1 MTSNSSETDKIEIKY
16 GCGSANRPW
25 KCLTV
30 PSYHSASGYIVYEL
44 TIQITVYHV
53 CVLGPSCTPHFEIFG
68 VYKWPQTRRKKWD
81 RHEVRLWGCQP
92 TIHTSYSTDI
102 SFGKWIYSLRDD
114 NVDDCIPRLYFGS
127 LLHPIFWGISGCLND
142 LKLVKNRWDRHEVRL
157 SRCQSTIEMPYST
170 VISFGKHDM
179 TLTLSFKLT
188 SNTWTREWTS

>member
-1 MTSNSSETDKIEIKY
+1 MTSNSS
-16 GCGSANRPW
+16 
-25 KCLTV
+25 
-30 PSYHSASGYIVYEL
+30 
-44 TIQITVYHV
+44 
-53 CVLGPSCTPHFEIFG
+53 
-68 VYKWPQTRRKKWD
+68 KKWD

-188 SNTWTREWTS
+188 SNTWTREWTSYLISRYFGQGCPNDLKFVGNRQDRNKVRVWQR